1 MRLSMIV
8 APGYN
13 SCERAHSELKDER
26 SLYKVP
32 VTKNAANSQTKQR
45 DLFQAT

>member
-8 APGYN
+8 APLTLAA
-13 SCERAHSELKDER
+13 SERIANRETSGV
-26 SLYKVP
+26 YKSP

>member
-1 MRLSMIV
+1 MATSERIANQETSGVCIKV
-8 APGYN
+8 A
-13 SCERAHSELKDER
+13 
-26 SLYKVP
+26 